1 VAAIMGVKEDVLLSL
16 VQGPIAEAWANSWAK
31 KNRGWVR
38 DSDLDGTS
46 LLLVVFRYSRCL
58 VVV

>member
-1 VAAIMGVKEDVLLSL
+1 MGVKEDVLLSL

-46 LLLVVFRYSRCL
+46 LLLVVFRHSRCL